1 MLSVLCHYH
10 LGHVDETER
19 KFKLLRENRSDMQ
32 INDNLSFQEFSWQI
46 LGICAEIIGKYDEAY
61 QSCVQAYKSPRF
73 CLDDNAPLL
82 RCCLIYKLLHK

>member
-32 INDNLSFQEFSWQI
+32 INDKIYRMMNYFSA
-46 LGICAEIIGKYDEAY
+46 ICVKD
-61 QSCVQAYKSPRF
+61 YKS
-73 CLDDNAPLL
+73 NIAPE
-82 RCCLIYKLLHK
+82 